1 MTYKVQIDNV
11 VREATETEITAIE
24 AAQNDAAQQLEAKQA
39 AEKNRQNAL
48 AKLEALGLTP
58 AEIAALVGA

>member
-11 VREATETEITAIE
+11 VREATETEAAAIE
-24 AAQNDAAQQLEAKQA
+24 AAQNDAAQQLEAARA
-39 AEKNRQNAL
+39 AEQNRQNAL

-58 AEIAALVGA
+58 AEVAALVGA